1 MKHLHLYRHNVQLIR
16 INQLTEDSN
25 TLHFLMTDNVLVLCV
40 FIIDTFL
47 YIEYLY
53 IEYLYI
59 WSLAKVRLS
68 NSLIIFRLNLKAFQP
83 TVNILYCID
92 LKRNFSFCLCSR
104 VKGQGQSQH
113 IASGADE
120 DAFIKETT
128 LTNTGVYIFYILE
141 HMHKFFHSSI

>member
-83 TVNILYCID
+83 TVNIL
-92 LKRNFSFCLCSR
+92 
-104 VKGQGQSQH
+104 
-113 IASGADE
+113 
-120 DAFIKETT
+120 
-128 LTNTGVYIFYILE
+128 
-141 HMHKFFHSSI
+141 